1 MCTCLYASFL
11 PLRPAAAMSILFPI
25 YHCLGCLKALLLTFN
40 FEHHELTSTFLFRAF
55 VRLRL
60 RTLKQ
65 MPRIT
70 LSLFVL
76 FHFSHSL
83 LETAVC
89 ASDYPF
95 YFRGSSASGASEIS
109 LDPGNPTLST
119 SPISRSRTVQK
130 ESLLRPLSFFL
141 TPIIS
146 PRIAWLLCIVRPI
159 SFQIIPAFSA
169 TDINLLARKESTSG
183 QFLHRNTQ
191 RRGECMIYFPSPGP

>member
-1 MCTCLYASFL
+1 
-11 PLRPAAAMSILFPI
+11 MSILFPI

-70 LSLFVL
+70 LSLFVF

-83 LETAVC
+83 PETTVC

-109 LDPGNPTLST
+109 LDPGEPDTFDLADQPLKNRSKGESPATSVVLSH
-119 SPISRSRTVQK
+119 PHH
-130 ESLLRPLSFFL
+130 L
-141 TPIIS
+141 TPY
-146 PRIAWLLCIVRPI
+146 R
-159 SFQIIPAFSA
+159 
-169 TDINLLARKESTSG
+169 LAP
-183 QFLHRNTQ
+183 LHR
-191 RRGECMIYFPSPGP
+191 PSSFIPNHSSVLCN